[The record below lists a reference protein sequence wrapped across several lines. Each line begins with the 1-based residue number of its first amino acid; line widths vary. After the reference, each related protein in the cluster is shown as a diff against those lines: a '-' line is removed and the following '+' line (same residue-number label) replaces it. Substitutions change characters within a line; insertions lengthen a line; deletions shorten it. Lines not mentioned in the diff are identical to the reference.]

1 MTNID
6 FREAKQFRIQWS
18 GVENPRRVTYKLP
31 SYSTCLKAQIRPKD
45 YPALRE
51 YYELLTKDEKL
62 AKMNEKHLL
71 KEVIKDVSSQAKGQP
86 TTLAMMSKANI

>member
-1 MTNID
+1 M
-6 FREAKQFRIQWS
+6 
-18 GVENPRRVTYKLP
+18 
-31 SYSTCLKAQIRPKD
+31 
-45 YPALRE
+45 RE